1 MKRFGKLE
9 NGHVLT
15 TGEKALLVMVA
26 AGMFGYWAG
35 FNVSS
40 TNLPDPFPAAVAA
53 SPQPASESMTLSLTL
68 DPAAVEVEERNAK
81 QDDPPAPT
89 F

>member
-1 MKRFGKLE
+1 MNRNLE
-9 NGHVLT
+9 SGHVLT
-15 TGEKALLVMVA
+15 TGEKALLVMVV
-26 AGMFGYWAG
+26 AGVFGYWAG

-40 TNLPDPFPAAVAA
+40 TSLPDPFPAAVAA
-53 SPQPASESMTLSLTL
+53 APEPAPELTALSLML
-68 DPAAVEVEERNAK
+68 DPAAVEAEERNAK

>member
-1 MKRFGKLE
+1 MKRLGDLE
-9 NGHVLT
+9 NGRLLT
-15 TGEKALLVMVA
+15 TGEKALLVMVV

-40 TNLPDPFPAAVAA
+40 TSLPDPFPVAA
-53 SPQPASESMTLSLTL
+53 AAQPAPELSATLSLTL
-68 DPAAVEVEERNAK
+68 DPAAVEAEEQSAK
-81 QDDPPAPT
+81 QDDPPSPT

>member
-1 MKRFGKLE
+1 MKRLGNLE
-9 NGHVLT
+9 NGHLLT
-15 TGEKALLVMVA
+15 MGEKALLVMVV

-40 TNLPDPFPAAVAA
+40 SLPDPFPAAVAA
-53 SPQPASESMTLSLTL
+53 APAPAPEATLSLTL
-68 DPAAVEVEERNAK
+68 DPAAVEAEERNAK

>member
-1 MKRFGKLE
+1 MKRLGNLE

-15 TGEKALLVMVA
+15 SGEKALLVMVV

-35 FNVSS
+35 FNLS
-40 TNLPDPFPAAVAA
+40 TPSLPDAFPVAIAAAPQRAPEPSTVSDSVIVDPAVA
-53 SPQPASESMTLSLTL
+53 E
-68 DPAAVEVEERNAK
+68 AAKA
-81 QDDPPAPT
+81 DDEPAPT